1 MRCFVCIWVP
11 DELRPKI
18 INFQNELKNI
28 PMKAKFVEPE
38 NFHLTIT
45 FLGEKNE
52 KELKEINEKLEKI
65 ARSFGKFQVSL
76 EGLKI
81 IPSENY
87 VRVIGINV
95 KNSENLKSLIKLVGK
110 EIDGSYYE
118 NSKLTLCRVKNVF
131 EKERL
136 KKFIEE
142 NKDVKIGEFLV
153 NSISLVKSTLT
164 KEGPIYQTIKDYELV

>member
-1 MRCFVCIWVP
+1 MRCFVCIWIP
-11 DELRPKI
+11 DELRSKI
-18 INFQNELKNI
+18 INFQNKLKNI

-45 FLGEKNE
+45 FLGEKKE
-52 KELKEINEKLEKI
+52 RELKEIDKKLEKI
-65 ARSFGKFQVSL
+65 TRSFGKFQVNL

-81 IPSENY
+81 IPNESY
-87 VRVIGINV
+87 VRVIGIAV
-95 KNSENLKSLIKLVGK
+95 KNSENLKSLIKLVGR

-131 EKERL
+131 EKEKL
-136 KKFIEE
+136 KEFIEE
-142 NKDVKIGEFLV
+142 NKSVKIGEFLV

-164 KEGPIYQTIKDYELV
+164 REGPIYQTIKDYELV